1 MKVYVDSDGALVNIG
16 DWDHCIALNEHG
28 EMEETNPIPDG
39 VREIDAEVS
48 YTSTGRA
55 FLSDNYY
62 DLRRCEYPS
71 IGDQLD
77 ALFQAGVFPTEMAAK
92 LQAVKDRYPKPD

>member
-1 MKVYVDSDGALVNIG
+1 MKVYVDSQGALVNIG
-16 DWDHCIALNEHG
+16 DWDTCIGLDENG
-28 EMEETNPIPDG
+28 DMVETNPIPDG

-48 YTSTGRA
+48 YTSAGRA

-77 ALFQAGVFPTEMAAK
+77 ALFQAGAFPADMAAK